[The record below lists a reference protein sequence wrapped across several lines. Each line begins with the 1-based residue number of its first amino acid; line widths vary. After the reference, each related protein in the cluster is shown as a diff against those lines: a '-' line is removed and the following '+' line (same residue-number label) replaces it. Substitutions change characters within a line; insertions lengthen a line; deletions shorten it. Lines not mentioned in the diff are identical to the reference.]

1 MVRKFYLENEKGQKY
16 NLMDKDNYCFLSS
29 PTGLGY
35 AYDTTY
41 EQVGNSFITNIR
53 QLQQGKIAGEAIFK
67 SYDNYKNMVDYIE
80 QSKKLKFVYEIPFVN
95 NKNTKFYK
103 TVEISSAEKGE
114 KGTDGYLHIPIE
126 FNCKTLWYEETET
139 VYDMAKSSGEIRWDF
154 KWDSRFKSYDNRSF
168 TFENN
173 GHVEAPIKLEIGGY
187 VINPHLELYSNK
199 IKIAELA
206 FNMTL
211 EEFEKIL
218 YSTKDD
224 ELYVYKENADGTLTN
239 LFEDLDLQNY
249 NFIKIPQGVSEI
261 KLSADNEIT
270 DAKLTIFVEY
280 KAV

>member
-114 KGTDGYLHIPIE
+114 KDTDGYLHIPIE

>member
-1 MVRKFYLENEKGQKY
+1 M
-16 NLMDKDNYCFLSS
+16 
-29 PTGLGY
+29 
-35 AYDTTY
+35 
-41 EQVGNSFITNIR
+41 
-53 QLQQGKIAGEAIFK
+53 QQGKIAGEAIFK

-114 KGTDGYLHIPIE
+114 KDTDGYLHIPIE